1 MLRLSVVVMVLT
13 ATVAIGATQ
22 NAARDALDTG
32 ISLRGLVKLAPQSH
46 ENGTAVAFMFS
57 EAAEGKVTVVFKATF
72 EAAFP
77 AVGKSA
83 QKGQELT
90 AAMFHNLLHTAAV
103 DSEIGLRFADQNP
116 ALQRGD
122 MIKGLNMAA
131 VCGVERVENQ
141 VGTAFALKCFAGDR
155 KIETGTRM
163 NFSAVVV
170 DAGARLTGFLEG
182 RQAVWVRLED

>member
-1 MLRLSVVVMVLT
+1 MVIALT

-32 ISLRGLVKLAPQSH
+32 ISLRGHVKLAPQSH

-57 EAAEGKVTVVFKATF
+57 EASEGKVTVVFKATF

-77 AVGKSA
+77 AVGKTA

-122 MIKGLNMAA
+122 IIKGLNMAA
-131 VCGVERVENQ
+131 VCGVDRVENQ

-155 KIETGTRM
+155 KIEAGTRM
-163 NFSAVVV
+163 NFEAVVV
-170 DAGARLTGFLEG
+170 DAGSRLSGFLEG